1 MMAKGFSRAMASGLT
16 AAVMLSVAVAVVAEP
31 KPGDA
36 PERKPD
42 DWLLN
47 APDDEARFKLL
58 QRYLRGF
65 DQPMWEVGER
75 FESIYDALT
84 DENYELAAYHWEK
97 IKTTIVNGYLKRPKR
112 QANADAFFVNGIY
125 QPVLD
130 GFRSKDREKAWDAFE
145 LARNTCQSCHEAE
158 KVGFINNQ
166 PLFRKPLRQQK

>member
-1 MMAKGFSRAMASGLT
+1 MWKVSF
-16 AAVMLSVAVAVVAEP
+16 AAAITLAAAGVVFGVALAEP
-31 KPGDA
+31 PLPEAPGKT
-36 PERKPD
+36 PN

-75 FESIYDALT
+75 FESVYEALA
-84 DENYELAAYHWEK
+84 DENYDLAVYHWEK
-97 IKTTIVNGYLKRPKR
+97 IRATIVNGYMKRPKR
-112 QANADAFFVNGIY
+112 QANADALFVNGAY

-130 GFRSKDREKAWDAFE
+130 AFKSKDSKKAWEGFK

-166 PLFRKPLRQQK
+166 PLFRKTAAPPQK

>member
-1 MMAKGFSRAMASGLT
+1 MPGGGSVTARKLSRATCSGL
-16 AAVMLSVAVAVVAEP
+16 VAVAIFAAVAAA
-31 KPGDA
+31 D
-36 PERKPD
+36 PEKKPD

-47 APDDEARFKLL
+47 APDDATRFKLL

-75 FESIYDALT
+75 FGSIYDALT
-84 DENYELAAYHWEK
+84 DENYDLAAYHWEK
-97 IKTTIVNGYLKRPKR
+97 IKTTIVNGYMKRPKR
-112 QANADAFFVNGIY
+112 RANADALFVNGAY

-130 GFRSKDREKAWDAFE
+130 AFRSKDRDKAWDAFE

-166 PLFRKPLRQQK
+166 PLFRKPPPRQK